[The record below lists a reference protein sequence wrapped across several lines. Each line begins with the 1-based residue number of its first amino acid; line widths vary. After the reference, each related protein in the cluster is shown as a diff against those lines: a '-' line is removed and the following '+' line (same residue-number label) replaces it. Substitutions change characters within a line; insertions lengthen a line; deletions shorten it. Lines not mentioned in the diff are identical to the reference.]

1 MLLQHVTTTNV
12 YYYLAFKLIGQQHMA
27 VAYQSLL
34 PRLALIQPVYQHLL
48 PHLLPAKVTDN
59 PRPANV
65 PKAQCCMSCLCCVT
79 SVSVVYQK
87 L

>member
-27 VAYQSLL
+27 VAYRSLL
-34 PRLALIQPVYQHLL
+34 PRLALIQPVYQRLL
-48 PHLLPAKVTDN
+48 PHLLPAAVTDN

-65 PKAQCCMSCLCCVT
+65 PKA
-79 SVSVVYQK
+79 
-87 L
+87 